1 MLYIA
6 FLRGVNVPGR
16 SVKMERL
23 RGLFTEMG
31 LASVRSYIQ
40 SGNVF
45 FETDETDETDETGR
59 AALATRIG
67 DHLADALGYHVAVCL
82 RTVPELEALI
92 ALDPFKDV
100 TVTADM
106 RCCVVFTTER
116 IDPDLA
122 LPLLSPKKDMEIIG
136 STEHDAFVVWYLIN
150 GKAPAAK
157 GFQEAVLGRDA
168 TTRFF
173 HTVVKILAAAE
184 KGAA

>member
-6 FLRGVNVPGR
+6 LLRGLNVPGR
-16 SVKMERL
+16 SVRMERL
-23 RGLFTEMG
+23 RGLFTELG

-45 FETDETDETDETGR
+45 FESDETDRG
-59 AALATRIG
+59 ALAARIG
-67 DHLADALGYHVAVCL
+67 DHLERALGYEVTVCL

-100 TVTADM
+100 PAGDDI
-106 RCCVVFTTER
+106 RRCVVFTTGR
-116 IDPDLA
+116 IAPDLA
-122 LPLLSPKKDMEIIG
+122 LPMLSPKKDMEIIG
-136 STEHDAFVVWYLIN
+136 HTDHDAFVVWHLVN

-157 GFQEAVLGRDA
+157 GFQEGVLGRDA

-173 HTVVKILAAAE
+173 HTVVKILAAAR
-184 KGAA
+184 KGTG

>member
-6 FLRGVNVPGR
+6 FLRGLNVPGR

-23 RGLFTEMG
+23 RGLFTELG
-31 LASVRSYIQ
+31 LASVRSHIQ

-45 FETDETDETDETGR
+45 FETDETDR
-59 AALATRIG
+59 SALAARIG
-67 DHLADALGYHVAVCL
+67 GHLATTLGYSVAVCL
-82 RTVPELEALI
+82 RTVPELKALI
-92 ALDPFKDV
+92 ALDPFKDI
-100 TVTADM
+100 TVTDDM

-136 STEHDAFVVWYLIN
+136 STEYDAFVVWYLLN

-157 GFQEAVLGRDA
+157 GFQEKVLGRDA
-168 TTRFF
+168 TTRYF

-184 KGAA
+184 QGAA

>member
-6 FLRGVNVPGR
+6 FLRGMNVPGR
-16 SVKMERL
+16 SVKMEYL
-23 RGLFTEMG
+23 RGLFAGMG
-31 LASVRSYIQ
+31 FDSVRSYIQ

-45 FETDETDETDETGR
+45 FESDETDRTVLG
-59 AALATRIG
+59 TRIG
-67 DHLADALGYHVAVCL
+67 DHLADALGYEVAVCL

-100 TVTADM
+100 PVTDDM

-116 IDPDLA
+116 IDPDLE

-136 STEHDAFVVWYLIN
+136 STGYDAFVVWYLIN

-157 GFQEAVLGRDA
+157 GFQERALGHDA

-173 HTVVKILAAAE
+173 HTLVKILDAAK

>member
-1 MLYIA
+1 MLHIA
-6 FLRGVNVPGR
+6 FLRGLNVPGR

-23 RGLFTEMG
+23 RGLFTELG
-31 LASVRSYIQ
+31 FDSVRSYIQ

-45 FETDETDETDETGR
+45 FESDETDRGVL
-59 AALATRIG
+59 AARIR
-67 DHLADALGYHVAVCL
+67 DHLGKALGYEVAVCL

-92 ALDPFKDV
+92 ALDPFADV
-100 TVTADM
+100 EVTDDM

-122 LPLLSPKKDMEIIG
+122 LPMLSPKKDIEIIG
-136 STEHDAFVVWYLIN
+136 STEYDAFVVWYLIN
-150 GKAPAAK
+150 GRAPAAK
-157 GFQEAVLGRDA
+157 GFQERVLGHDA

-173 HTVVKILAAAE
+173 HTAVKILAAAG

>member
-6 FLRGVNVPGR
+6 LLRGLNVPGR

-23 RGLFTEMG
+23 RELFTELG

-45 FETDETDETDETGR
+45 FESGETDR
-59 AALATRIG
+59 PALAARIG
-67 DHLADALGYHVAVCL
+67 DHLARALGYDVAVCL

-92 ALDPFKDV
+92 ARDPFQDV
-100 TVTADM
+100 EATDDI
-106 RCCVVFTTER
+106 RRCVVFTTEPV
-116 IDPDLA
+116 DPDLE

-136 STEHDAFVVWYLIN
+136 TTAYEAFVVWHLIN
-150 GKAPAAK
+150 GRAPGAK
-157 GFQEAVLGRDA
+157 GFQESVLGHDA

-173 HTVVKILAAAE
+173 HTVVKILAAAK